1 MPDHSRDA
9 SIAANRFGL
18 GAKPGE
24 VARASGD
31 ARGWLKAQIERPD
44 AFLLN
49 DAGLPTRAEASQS
62 LRRFRRGAMGAAK
75 ASDAGKPGATGAM
88 KAPDK
93 EAIPGFET
101 FTAALRAEILA
112 RSNRALST
120 PAPFAERIARFWS
133 NHFTVAANKA
143 VTVPFAG
150 LYERE
155 VIRTGMTGS
164 FADLHLA
171 VMRHPGML
179 LYLDQAQSI
188 GPNSLAGKRRNRG
201 LNENLAR
208 EALELHTMGAQGGY
222 TQDDVTEFAKALT
235 GWTIVSEQVRRFVPD
250 AALGD
255 FVFIERLHEP
265 GARTVLG
272 KRYKEGGEDQ
282 ALAIL
287 ADLARHPATARRVAE
302 QLARHF
308 IADTPPIAA
317 VAKLEKV
324 FRESEGHLPALHAAL
339 VDLPE
344 AFDERARKFKTP
356 DEFILSALRMTGVEK
371 VEPQPLYAAYALLG
385 QRPFSAPSPEGWA
398 DTAEEWAAP
407 DAVMKRLEWSQ
418 ALARRIPQGASGREA
433 PADAASA
440 ALGAMLSTRTA
451 EAIRRAESAEQGLTL
466 ALMSPEFQRR

>member
-1 MPDHSRDA
+1 MQRTEGGILNA
-9 SIAANRFGL
+9 AIAANRFGL
-18 GAKPGE
+18 GARPGDLE
-24 VARASGD
+24 YIGGD
-31 ARGWLKAQIERPD
+31 ARGWLKSQIGRAD

-49 DAGLPTRAEASQS
+49 DPALPSRAEASQS
-62 LRRFRRGAMGAAK
+62 LRRFIRGAMGGAANT
-75 ASDAGKPGATGAM
+75 APG
-88 KAPDK
+88 K
-93 EAIPGFET
+93 EANQTEAILGFET
-101 FTAALRAEILA
+101 FTAALRAEIAA
-112 RSNRALST
+112 RAARALTTQTS
-120 PAPFAERIARFWS
+120 FAERLVRFWS

-222 TQDDVTEFAKALT
+222 GQSDVTEFAKALT
-235 GWTIVSEQVRRFVPD
+235 GWTVVSEQVRRFAPE

-265 GARTVLG
+265 GTRTVLG
-272 KRYKEGGEDQ
+272 KRYPEGGESQ
-282 ALAIL
+282 ARAIL
-287 ADLARHPATARRVAE
+287 ADLARHPATARRVASS
-302 QLARHF
+302 LARHF
-308 IADTPPIAA
+308 IADEPPIAA
-317 VAKLEKV
+317 VAKLEKT
-324 FRESEGHLPALHAAL
+324 FRETEGDVPALHETL

-344 AFDERARKFKTP
+344 TFDERQRKFKTS
-356 DEFILSALRMTGVEK
+356 DEFILSALRMTGVET
-371 VEPQPLYAAYALLG
+371 VEPQALYAAYALLG
-385 QRPFSAPSPEGWA
+385 QRPFSAPSPEGWPDNA
-398 DTAEEWAAP
+398 GEWAAP
-407 DAVMKRLEWSQ
+407 DAVMKRLEWSE
-418 ALARRIPQGASGREA
+418 ALARRLPLRTA
-433 PADAASA
+433 PAAMAAA
-440 ALGAMLSTRTA
+440 ALGSMLSARMA
-451 EAIRRAESAEQGLTL
+451 EAVARAASGPQGLTL